1 MPVRYDPILGKA
13 VQADPSLQE
22 LETSIMRLDEAL
34 KGINKTRSINI
45 NFYDD
50 TVEATWHNL
59 IGDISLSSVAL
70 HNIAFA
76 YISDGMTLT
85 KANLVNL
92 LANGKVYIPYGAKLT
107 FEIQKSSTGNSAL
120 TIAFT

>member
-1 MPVRYDPILGKA
+1 MAFFDPIRGGLSST
-13 VQADPSLQE
+13 DPAIKKLQ
-22 LETSIMRLDEAL
+22 RVVDN
-34 KGINKTRSINI
+34 INKTRAINI

-50 TVEATWHNL
+50 TVEATWHNV
-59 IGDISLSSVAL
+59 IGDITLSSVAL

-76 YISDGMTLT
+76 YISDGMTLA

-92 LANGKVYIPYGAKLT
+92 LANGKVYIPYGATLT
-107 FEIQKSSTGNSAL
+107 FEIQKSGTGNSAL